1 MKRQK
6 ELLLFIILI
15 IILINLSCQEKTKAD
30 TNQFEKV
37 KETETISISADAA
50 GRISAVHVNNNDSVN
65 KDDILISIDDSA
77 IIARLMAIEDK
88 RNSIERVAKNK
99 RSEMQESELEIINQ
113 EIYHIEQQINNLLI
127 ISPCKGIVKDIF
139 VKESEFVTIGKELII
154 LETLNY

>member
-6 ELLLFIILI
+6 ELLLFIIII

-37 KETETISISADAA
+37 KETETISISADAS
-50 GRISAVHVNNNDSVN
+50 GRISTVHVNHNDSVN

-99 RSEMQESELEIINQ
+99 RSKMQESELEIINQ
-113 EIYHIEQQINNLLI
+113 EIYHIEQQKNNLLI
-127 ISPCKGIVKDIF
+127 ISPCKGIVQDIF

-154 LETLNY
+154 LETHNY